1 MDVSSPAFARRR
13 YITAIP
19 LCILRVDEPVKDVPT
34 APIAKMTDMAT
45 VLPERI
51 SDLWETSGASLA
63 DAAYLRLR
71 EEIIGVELPPGTLIR
86 EEDLTRRL
94 GVGRTPVREAVQR
107 LHRDGFVTIIPRRG
121 TLVSEINITDL
132 AGIYEVRTHLESWAA
147 RLAAERAG
155 EGERAEAAALL
166 SELGALTPGEGYPQL
181 LVLDR
186 RIHRFA
192 YRCAQNSHLAETLDQ
207 YHNLSLRILNVALK
221 RYPKLT
227 PSLDAVVHDQSRL
240 LKAII
245 DGDGPAAELAATEH
259 VTRFERE
266 IRKAI

>member
-1 MDVSSPAFARRR
+1 M
-13 YITAIP
+13 P
-19 LCILRVDEPVKDVPT
+19 LCILRVDEPVKPVPT
-34 APIAKMTDMAT
+34 AGDAKMTGMAT
-45 VLPERI
+45 VTSERAAG
-51 SDLWETSGASLA
+51 LWDGGAASLA
-63 DAAYLRLR
+63 DSAYLRLR
-71 EEIIGVELPPGTLIR
+71 EEIIAVRLPPGTLLR

-94 GVGRTPVREAVQR
+94 GVGRTPVREAIQR
-107 LHRDGFVTIIPRRG
+107 LHRDGFVTVIPRRG

-155 EGERAEAAALL
+155 EAERSEARILL
-166 SELGALTPGEGYPQL
+166 SELEALTPGEGYEQL

-192 YRCAQNSHLAETLDQ
+192 YRCAQNTHLAETLDQ

-227 PSLDAVVHDQSRL
+227 PSLDDVVHDQRRL
-240 LKAII
+240 LEAILHA
-245 DGDGPAAELAATEH
+245 DGAAAEQAASEH

-266 IRKAI
+266 IRKVI